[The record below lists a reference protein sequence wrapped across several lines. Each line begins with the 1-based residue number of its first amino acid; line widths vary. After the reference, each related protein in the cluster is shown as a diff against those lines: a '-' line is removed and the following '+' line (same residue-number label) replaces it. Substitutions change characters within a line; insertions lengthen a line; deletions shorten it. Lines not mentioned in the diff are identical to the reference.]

1 MMRQPGHRF
10 FFDATEVEPLPPHE
24 QRPRDVIAR
33 PTIMV
38 AGIGNIFLGD
48 DGFGVEVARQ
58 LANIN
63 FPAAVRVA
71 DFGLRGFDLAYALQ
85 DGYETTILVDA
96 FPHGELPGT
105 VYVVEPDLSDA
116 SLAVAQGSFVEPHA
130 MNPVNVLRMAAAM
143 HAPMK
148 RVLLVGC
155 EPATFGSEEGK
166 MGLSAPV
173 EAAVDEAVRV
183 IANLVEKLL
192 NESRSNKTN

>member
-1 MMRQPGHRF
+1 
-10 FFDATEVEPLPPHE
+10 
-24 QRPRDVIAR
+24 
-33 PTIMV
+33 
-38 AGIGNIFLGD
+38 
-48 DGFGVEVARQ
+48 
-58 LANIN
+58 
-63 FPAAVRVA
+63 
-71 DFGLRGFDLAYALQ
+71 
-85 DGYETTILVDA
+85 
-96 FPHGELPGT
+96 
-105 VYVVEPDLSDA
+105 
-116 SLAVAQGSFVEPHA
+116 

-183 IANLVEKLL
+183 VANLVEKLL